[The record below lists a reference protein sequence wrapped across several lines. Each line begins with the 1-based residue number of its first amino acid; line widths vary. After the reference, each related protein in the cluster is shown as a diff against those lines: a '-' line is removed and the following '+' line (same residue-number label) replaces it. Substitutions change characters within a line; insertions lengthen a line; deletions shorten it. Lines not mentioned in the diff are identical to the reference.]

1 VYRVALT
8 GDNCTGHLV
17 FGCFRTANG
26 YSDSMRASRDSLQA
40 DAVDALTDALTQAG
54 LQVRPET
61 PDGPGGPFLIVEGP
75 NRSMTLQVKAASVA
89 DPGRVNAMLQ
99 DSARQR
105 GSQSPVDAV
114 VLVADEV
121 SKASRDLLRDRGW
134 GYLDRRGRLWLR
146 TEDLIINDTE
156 IEPRP
161 RHRSEDAPTD
171 PLGGRIAMGMSLW
184 ILMHPEKPIGVRA
197 LARELDC
204 SPSTAH
210 DALKR
215 LQAIAL
221 VRPDNTPLI
230 PELFW
235 AVADRWRP
243 ERHYVGREP
252 NPDDTS
258 SLGFGWPGLD
268 FVISNDVAAAAWGA
282 PVVVRSRHSLDFYV
296 PPAVL
301 NRAVRLLG
309 PAGATDGA
317 ATLSAAPIRALSEE
331 AIDHRSRSTPW
342 LRWPLSHPAVV
353 ALDLAQDRSR
363 GREILAGWD
372 APQGFIRVW

>member
-1 VYRVALT
+1 
-8 GDNCTGHLV
+8 V
-17 FGCFRTANG
+17 FGCFRTPNS
-26 YSDSMRASRDSLQA
+26 YNQSMRASRDSLQA
-40 DAVDALTDALTQAG
+40 DAVDALTDALSQAG
-54 LQVRPET
+54 LQVRRET
-61 PDGPGGPFLIVEGP
+61 PDGLDGPFLIVEGP
-75 NRSMTLQVKAASVA
+75 NRSMTLEVKAASVA
-89 DPGRVNAMLQ
+89 DPGRVNVMLQ

-105 GSQSPVDAV
+105 GSQSPADAV

-121 SKASRDLLRDRGW
+121 SKAARDLLREHGW

-156 IEPRP
+156 IEPQP
-161 RHRSEDAPTD
+161 RNHGENSPSD

-184 ILMHPEKPIGVRA
+184 MLMRPEQPVGVRA

-204 SPSTAH
+204 SPSSAH

-215 LQAIAL
+215 LQAVAL

-243 ERHYVGREP
+243 EHHHVSREP
-252 NPDDTS
+252 NADDVR
-258 SLGFGWPGLD
+258 SLGFGRPD
-268 FVISNDVAAAAWGA
+268 PAFVISNDVAAAAWGA
-282 PVVVRSRHSLDFYV
+282 PVVVRFGHQLDFYV

-301 NRAVRLLG
+301 SRAVRLLG
-309 PAGATDGA
+309 PAVATDRGATLA
-317 ATLSAAPIRALSEE
+317 AAPIRAVSEE
-331 AIDHRSRSTPW
+331 AFDRPSRSTPW
-342 LRWPLSHPAVV
+342 LHWPLSHPAVV

-363 GREILAGWD
+363 GREILSDWD
-372 APQGFIRVW
+372 APQGFVRVW